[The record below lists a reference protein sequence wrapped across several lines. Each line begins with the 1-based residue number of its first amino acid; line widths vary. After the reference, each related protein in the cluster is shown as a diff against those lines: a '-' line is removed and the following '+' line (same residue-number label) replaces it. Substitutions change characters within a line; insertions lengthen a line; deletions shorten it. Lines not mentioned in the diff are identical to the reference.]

1 MIAFLALTAF
11 GFASVAIYL
20 LPLLLGIVRRAPD
33 IAVIAIL
40 NIFLGW
46 TFAGWVAALAL
57 ALRSLQPSVPTVQ
70 VVQQLPYSP
79 WPMIPPRH
87 PWQAPPLMLPP
98 PVADEYRPD
107 WVGGDEL

>member
-20 LPLLLGIVRRAPD
+20 LPLLLGIVRRARD

-57 ALRSLQPSVPTVQ
+57 SLRSLQPPAPTVQ
-70 VVQQLPYSP
+70 VVQQLPYSTWPAVMPRPP
-79 WPMIPPRH
+79 WE
-87 PWQAPPLMLPP
+87 APPLMLPP
-98 PVADEYRPD
+98 PGADD
-107 WVGGDEL
+107 LGSGLG

>member
-20 LPLLLGIVRRAPD
+20 LPLVLGIVRRAPD

-40 NIFLGW
+40 NVLLGW

-57 ALRSLQPSVPTVQ
+57 ALRSLQPPAPTVQ
-70 VVQQLPYSP
+70 VVQQLPYNP
-79 WPMIPPRH
+79 WPTVMQRPP
-87 PWQAPPLMLPP
+87 WEAPPLMLPP
-98 PVADEYRPD
+98 AITGEPGSE
-107 WVGGDEL
+107 WVEGDGA